1 MHRTTTR
8 RRKRLGAVVAV
19 AAAAAVS
26 VGLMAPPASAAPS
39 GDASGLQA
47 TLGLLGL
54 TVPPIPQV
62 ILPPGG
68 TKNVLGLNLG
78 VVTASV
84 LDVASQATGPNSSAS
99 AASVAGAN
107 VAGLVTAGVINA
119 SCTADS
125 SGANGD
131 SALLGT
137 TVLGTPIAV
146 AVPPNTSLLGL
157 ATLNEQTRTATGI
170 TVRAV
175 HVNIPIVGEVIVSQ
189 ASCDSGA
196 NASVLGANARRSAAA
211 DATAAN
217 PNLTG

>member
-26 VGLMAPPASAAPS
+26 VGLMAPPASADPS

-47 TLGLLGL
+47 TLGILGV
-54 TVPPIPQV
+54 TVPPTPQA

-68 TKNVLGLNLG
+68 VQNIVNLNLG
-78 VVTASV
+78 VVTAQV
-84 LDVASQATGPNSSAS
+84 LSAASQATGPNSVAS
-99 AASVAGAN
+99 AASVANAN
-107 VAGLVTAGVINA
+107 VAGLVTAGVVTA
-119 SCTADS
+119 ECTADP
-125 SGANGD
+125 SGADGS

-157 ATLNEQTRTATGI
+157 ATLNEQTRTANGI
-170 TVRAV
+170 RVRAV

-189 ASCDSGA
+189 ATCEPGA
-196 NASVLGANARRSAAA
+196 SARLLS
-211 DATAAN
+211 ATAAGAAGATSAN

>member
-1 MHRTTTR
+1 MLRTTTR

-26 VGLMAPPASAAPS
+26 VGLMAPPASADPS
-39 GDASGLQA
+39 GDASGIQA

-54 TVPPIPQV
+54 TVPPTPQV

-68 TKNVLGLNLG
+68 ANNLVNLNLG
-78 VVTASV
+78 AVTATV
-84 LDVASQATGPNSSAS
+84 LGVASNATGPNSVAS
-99 AASVAGAN
+99 SASVAGAN
-107 VAGLVTAGVINA
+107 VAGLVTAGVISA
-119 SCTADS
+119 SCTADPD
-125 SGANGD
+125 GANGD

-157 ATLNEQTRTATGI
+157 ATLNEQTRTASGI

-175 HVNIPIVGEVIVSQ
+175 HVNIPVVGEVIVSQ

-196 NASVLGANARRSAAA
+196 TASVLGANASRAAG
-211 DATAAN
+211 ATAAN